1 MTLAA
6 ATFGS
11 GGSEPYAS
19 ALRRTG
25 SPVLYL
31 RAADRP
37 ETVTMMDVSRWHA
50 DADDADLTLLRRVAG
65 PVLDIGCGPGRMVR
79 AAQRL
84 GLHAVGLDV
93 SPVAIELASRLGGS
107 YVRGSVFDRVPGEGM
122 WQTALLVDGNVGIG
136 GDIPALLA
144 RCRQLLAPTGE
155 IVVELH
161 DDPDQLDHY
170 LGEVTDAQGGRSA
183 SFPWAEIGLDR
194 LVALL
199 PELGLELAQSWLSD
213 GRSFCRLAVVAK

>member
-1 MTLAA
+1 MSIA

-19 ALRRTG
+19 ALRSTE
-25 SPVLYL
+25 SNVLYL
-31 RAADRP
+31 RAAGSTG
-37 ETVTMMDVSRWHA
+37 TVTMMDVSRWNA
-50 DADDADLTLLRRVAG
+50 DADEADLTLLRSVTG

-79 AAQRL
+79 AAMQL

-93 SPVAIELASRLGGS
+93 SPDAIELANRLGGS
-107 YVRGSVFDRVPGEGM
+107 YVKASVFDRVPGEGM

-144 RCRQLLAPTGE
+144 RCRELLSPSGE

-161 DDPDQLDHY
+161 GDPNHVDHY
-170 LGEVTDAQGGRSA
+170 IGEVVDSLGGQSA
-183 SFPWAEIGLDR
+183 SFPWAEIGLHR
-194 LVALL
+194 LVGLL
-199 PELGLELAQSWLSD
+199 PELDLQLAQSWLSG
-213 GRSFCRLAVVAK
+213 GRSFCRLAKTAR